1 MREILI
7 IAKNV
12 LKITFRKKSSI
23 LVFMILPIMG
33 IFISKYLN
41 TNTQPIINI
50 GICDED
56 SSTLSEN
63 LKDYLIKKDKFKV
76 FYIERNAIDDNI
88 KNEKLDSVIILDKG
102 FEKNII
108 NGSFSK
114 LDMVSVKGAE
124 INVWQ
129 QNYLNYYI
137 SDLLDISKSVKGN
150 ETLFFKVYDNFK
162 SRKLDITNEKV
173 QDITESLG
181 VSKQSIALLLVF
193 MLTGATISAGTIAR
207 DKSNRIFQR
216 LMTSPIKI
224 YKYILGNSLANYL
237 LNLLQIVVIMIA
249 AKILKLNFHMPE
261 FAMFII
267 LAVFSLVSVAL
278 GMFIASISNSS
289 AQLGQ
294 ISNAIIVPTCMLS
307 GCFWPLELM
316 PSIMQKI
323 ALVLPQTWVIKAVSD
338 LQSGVDFNNVI
349 LYIVI
354 ILIFAMLLFMLSMIN
369 IKRDEK
375 LSSYI

>member
-7 IAKNV
+7 IARNV
-12 LKITFRKKSSI
+12 LKVTFRKKSSI

-41 TNTQPIINI
+41 TTTQPIINI
-50 GICDED
+50 GLCDED
-56 SSTLSEN
+56 DSRLSKD

-76 FYIERNAIDDNI
+76 FYIERNAIDSNI

-102 FEKNII
+102 FQKNII

-162 SRKLDITNEKV
+162 GKKPAITNEKV

-261 FAMFII
+261 IAMFII
-267 LAVFSLVSVAL
+267 LAAFSLVSVAL

-316 PSIMQKI
+316 PSIMQNI
-323 ALVLPQTWVIKAVSD
+323 ALLLPQTWVIKAVSD
-338 LQSGVDFNNVI
+338 LQGGKDFNDII

-354 ILIFAMLLFMLSMIN
+354 ILIFAILLFMLSIIN